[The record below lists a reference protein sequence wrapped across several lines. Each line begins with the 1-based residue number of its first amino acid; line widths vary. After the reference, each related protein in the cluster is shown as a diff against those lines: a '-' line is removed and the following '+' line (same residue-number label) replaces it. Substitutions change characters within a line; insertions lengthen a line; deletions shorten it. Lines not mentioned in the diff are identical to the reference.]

1 MTSVQKGVLF
11 VALGAILFSAKAIF
25 IKLAYAEFNI
35 NDITL
40 LTLRF
45 GFALPFFIGIGLYR
59 IQKQKMRLVTRKD
72 IGYIALLS
80 MLGYYIA
87 SWFDFKGL
95 QYVPA
100 GVERIILFIYPT
112 FVVLFSRF
120 LLNKKISVISI
131 IALIITYLGI
141 VIIAFDPKLFSNPS
155 ITEGALYIV
164 ISGITY
170 ALYLTYGGEI
180 IHKYGSIN
188 FNTIAMIFSSVY
200 VIIHFIIFESTD
212 ITTLPYGVY
221 LYGFLLATISTVI
234 PTFLVMEGVNLLGA
248 NRASIVATIGPVS
261 TIIMGYYFLDEIF
274 TFQEL
279 IGSIFIIGG
288 VILIGRQKN

>member
-1 MTSVQKGVLF
+1 MTSIQKGVLF

-25 IKLAYAEFNI
+25 IKLAYAQHPI
-35 NDITL
+35 TDITL

-45 GFALPFFIGIGLYR
+45 GFALPFFVGIAIYR
-59 IQKQKMRLVTRKD
+59 VQKQKMRLITRKD
-72 IGYIALLS
+72 IGFIAILS

-100 GVERIILFIYPT
+100 GIERIILFVYPT
-112 FVVLFSRF
+112 FVVLFSKF
-120 LLNKKISVISI
+120 LLNKSISKISI
-131 IALIITYLGI
+131 IALLITYLGI
-141 VIIAFDPKLFSNPS
+141 IIIAFDPELFNSDK
-155 ITEGALYIV
+155 ITEGSIYIL

-180 IHKYGSIN
+180 IHRYGSIN

-200 VIIHFIIFESTD
+200 VIIHFLLFESTN
-212 ITTLPYGVY
+212 IYTLPYEMY
-221 LYGFLLATISTVI
+221 LYGFLLATVSTVI

-248 NRASIVATIGPVS
+248 NRASIVATLGPVS
-261 TIIMGYYFLDEIF
+261 TIIMGYYFLNEIF
-274 TFQEL
+274 TFQEF

-288 VILIGRQKN
+288 VILIGKQKN